1 MKRFKETLHDKQVV
15 ILGGSS
21 GIGLETARLAH
32 TKSAKLVLAGR
43 DEQKLEV
50 ALGALGGSTGMAI
63 FDVADEGAVRAFFE
77 KSGEIGI

>member
-1 MKRFKETLHDKQVV
+1 MKRFEETLHDKQVV

-32 TKSAKLVLAGR
+32 AQGAKLVLVGR

-50 ALGALGGSTGMAI
+50 ALGAIGGATRMAV

-77 KSGEIGI
+77 R